1 MPPQKRSFRRIL
13 SRYIPGWPESQR
25 PVEKSNQSRDRKKQ
39 RTREFE
45 TERLPIRESKREN
58 EPKSGPARYRKSL
71 QTGDEKLDVVL
82 KKVKMGL
89 IALHDAEDASVDI
102 VAVHGL
108 GASSTAAWTWLPKN
122 NPPNSSGYP
131 DKPFNWLKRLLAE
144 KVKCRILTLNYDST
158 WISGGRVPQQRLS
171 DISRNF
177 LSLLRDMRN
186 TDKARNRPLI
196 FIGHSF
202 GGIVIEH
209 ALVSATRHG
218 SRYLDTAQ
226 CTAGFIFLGTPF
238 RGSEIATWGRRATSI
253 APSIMVGTEDR
264 LLKVVEVQSDMM
276 KDCLADFTCWLFSES
291 VPAICA
297 FEKLRT
303 DYLRATPMPGIVRP
317 KYLIVPADS
326 ACIDGHRSIA
336 LDTDHSKMNKFYG
349 ADDPSYKLIS
359 EAISSLVESA
369 GRALL
374 RRQNP
379 KVIPTNESSTSGQL
393 KECLQDMRVRSP
405 QYMIDDLARIR
416 GKRVPQ
422 TCKWILQREE
432 FCCWSTSTE
441 PRLLRIIGPPGCGKT
456 TMSVFLVEVLKEK
469 AEKSHAIF
477 AYFFWDIKADAR
489 KTPTFIL
496 RSLIWQILV
505 QKNELFPVMQEEYE
519 KHHRKRVYQ
528 GLFNDFSALWAIF
541 RSLLQHPTMGEAF
554 ILIDALDE
562 CEKSTRGELLV
573 SVRSL
578 FESLPE
584 DVLGKVK
591 FLVTCRN
598 DIGDIEYEL
607 NGLGTH
613 LRLDSAAINDDLNTY
628 ISAKVDELEQRNTY
642 DAQIKTAVS
651 DALKTNADGTF
662 LWVSIMVAELK
673 RPKVRNA
680 DVVEILKKLPQ
691 TLDDTYASILRQIE
705 DHQEEAGFILRCLV
719 AARRPLT
726 PNEMV
731 TALTVWKTGTRGDL
745 SIYHDMISICS
756 SMVCL
761 SSDDTPA
768 LNLCHKSVKD
778 FLLKERPSTRPWY
791 STTAD
796 EANWCLFNICWTHLA
811 ADNLACGLFPIFEP
825 PFSPRV
831 LAYPHLV
838 AEPLALERQRLF
850 EDNPFLEYAYEHW
863 GDHAAAIS
871 GDLRQH
877 WREMASDL
885 SSEPVLRDN
894 LLFSA
899 VKEGND
905 ELLQI
910 LLEHGAN
917 IEVRNVEGETPLLRA
932 VELGRKN
939 TIRVLLDFNADV
951 EAIGAMQLSPLM
963 TAATLRSESRIRL
976 LLEKNAKINAK
987 NCIGYTA
994 LTMAVS
1000 QAIAGHGRNPVKL
1013 LLDRGADTE
1022 VTTLWEMTPLHT
1034 ASLEGRSIIGLLV
1047 DRGAH
1052 IEAKAELGLT
1062 PLCFAV
1068 AGGQLRA
1075 TKFLLNR
1082 GAEVNVRTSGGQS
1095 PLHLAAQYVGE
1106 QVVHLRL
1113 DHEAEVDGR
1122 NTAERQDALR
1132 LAGQYDREQ
1141 IVQLLLDHGA
1151 EIDCRDQDG
1160 WTPLCWAAFN
1170 GNTEIIRLLVE
1181 GGAEV
1186 NIKTFEG
1193 ATPLRIARAEKQ
1205 ADAVQ

>member
-1 MPPQKRSFRRIL
+1 M
-13 SRYIPGWPESQR
+13 
-25 PVEKSNQSRDRKKQ
+25 
-39 RTREFE
+39 
-45 TERLPIRESKREN
+45 
-58 EPKSGPARYRKSL
+58 
-71 QTGDEKLDVVL
+71 
-82 KKVKMGL
+82 
-89 IALHDAEDASVDI
+89 
-102 VAVHGL
+102 
-108 GASSTAAWTWLPKN
+108 
-122 NPPNSSGYP
+122 
-131 DKPFNWLKRLLAE
+131 
-144 KVKCRILTLNYDST
+144 
-158 WISGGRVPQQRLS
+158 
-171 DISRNF
+171 
-177 LSLLRDMRN
+177 
-186 TDKARNRPLI
+186 
-196 FIGHSF
+196 
-202 GGIVIEH
+202 
-209 ALVSATRHG
+209 
-218 SRYLDTAQ
+218 
-226 CTAGFIFLGTPF
+226 
-238 RGSEIATWGRRATSI
+238 SI
-253 APSIMVGTEDR
+253 
-264 LLKVVEVQSDMM
+264 
-276 KDCLADFTCWLFSES
+276 
-291 VPAICA
+291 
-297 FEKLRT
+297 
-303 DYLRATPMPGIVRP
+303 
-317 KYLIVPADS
+317 
-326 ACIDGHRSIA
+326 
-336 LDTDHSKMNKFYG
+336 
-349 ADDPSYKLIS
+349 
-359 EAISSLVESA
+359 
-369 GRALL
+369 
-374 RRQNP
+374 
-379 KVIPTNESSTSGQL
+379 
-393 KECLQDMRVRSP
+393 
-405 QYMIDDLARIR
+405 
-416 GKRVPQ
+416 
-422 TCKWILQREE
+422 
-432 FCCWSTSTE
+432 
-441 PRLLRIIGPPGCGKT
+441 
-456 TMSVFLVEVLKEK
+456 FLVEVLKEK

-489 KTPTFIL
+489 KTPTSIL

-505 QKNELFPVMQEEYE
+505 QKNELFPVMQAEYE
-519 KHHRKRVYQ
+519 QHLRKRVYE

-541 RSLLQHPTMGEAF
+541 RSLLQHPAMGGAF

-573 SVRSL
+573 SIRSL
-578 FESLPE
+578 FESLPK
-584 DVLGKVK
+584 DALGKVK

-628 ISAKVDELEQRNTY
+628 ISAKVDELEQRNSY

-651 DALKTNADGTF
+651 DALKTNVGGTF

-680 DVVEILKKLPQ
+680 DVLEILKKLPQ

-726 PNEMV
+726 PTEMT
-731 TALTVWKTGTRGDL
+731 TALTVWKTGTSRDL
-745 SIYHDMISICS
+745 SIYNDMVSICS

-796 EANWCLFNICWTHLA
+796 EANWCLFNICWTHMA
-811 ADNLACGLFPIFEP
+811 ADNLACDLFPIFEP
-825 PFSPRV
+825 PFPPMAGQPVGGKRTQ
-831 LAYPHLV
+831 
-838 AEPLALERQRLF
+838 LALERQRLF
-850 EDNPFLEYAYEHW
+850 EDDSFLEYAYEHW

-905 ELLQI
+905 ALLQT

-917 IEVRNVEGETPLLRA
+917 IELRNVDGETPLLRA

-939 TIRVLLDFNADV
+939 TVRVLLDFNADV
-951 EAIGAMQLSPLM
+951 EAIGEMQLSPLM
-963 TAATLRSESRIRL
+963 SAASLRSESCMRL
-976 LLEKNAKINAK
+976 LLAKDAKVNVKNFM
-987 NCIGYTA
+987 GHTA
-994 LTMAVS
+994 FTIAVF
-1000 QAIAGHGRNPVKL
+1000 QAIGGYGRSPVKL

-1022 VTTLWEMTPLHT
+1022 VTTRWEMTPLHT
-1034 ASLEGRSIIGLLV
+1034 ASLEGRSITGLLV
-1047 DRGAH
+1047 DRGAN

-1068 AGGQLRA
+1068 AGGQIRA

-1082 GAEVNVRTSGGQS
+1082 GAEVNVRTSEGQS

-1113 DHEAEVDGR
+1113 EHEAEVDCS
-1122 NTAERQDALR
+1122 NTAEGQDALR
-1132 LAGQYDREQ
+1132 LAAQYDREQ
-1141 IVQLLLDHGA
+1141 IVHLLLEHGA

-1170 GNTEIIRLLVE
+1170 GNTEIIRLLIE
-1181 GGAEV
+1181 RGAEV
-1186 NIKTFEG
+1186 NMKTFEG

-1205 ADAVQ
+1205 ADAVQVLFDNGGDDSVYSGVPNIKKGKKR

>member
-1 MPPQKRSFRRIL
+1 
-13 SRYIPGWPESQR
+13 
-25 PVEKSNQSRDRKKQ
+25 
-39 RTREFE
+39 
-45 TERLPIRESKREN
+45 
-58 EPKSGPARYRKSL
+58 
-71 QTGDEKLDVVL
+71 
-82 KKVKMGL
+82 
-89 IALHDAEDASVDI
+89 
-102 VAVHGL
+102 
-108 GASSTAAWTWLPKN
+108 
-122 NPPNSSGYP
+122 
-131 DKPFNWLKRLLAE
+131 
-144 KVKCRILTLNYDST
+144 
-158 WISGGRVPQQRLS
+158 
-171 DISRNF
+171 
-177 LSLLRDMRN
+177 
-186 TDKARNRPLI
+186 
-196 FIGHSF
+196 
-202 GGIVIEH
+202 
-209 ALVSATRHG
+209 
-218 SRYLDTAQ
+218 
-226 CTAGFIFLGTPF
+226 
-238 RGSEIATWGRRATSI
+238 
-253 APSIMVGTEDR
+253 
-264 LLKVVEVQSDMM
+264 
-276 KDCLADFTCWLFSES
+276 
-291 VPAICA
+291 
-297 FEKLRT
+297 
-303 DYLRATPMPGIVRP
+303 
-317 KYLIVPADS
+317 
-326 ACIDGHRSIA
+326 
-336 LDTDHSKMNKFYG
+336 
-349 ADDPSYKLIS
+349 
-359 EAISSLVESA
+359 
-369 GRALL
+369 
-374 RRQNP
+374 
-379 KVIPTNESSTSGQL
+379 
-393 KECLQDMRVRSP
+393 
-405 QYMIDDLARIR
+405 
-416 GKRVPQ
+416 
-422 TCKWILQREE
+422 
-432 FCCWSTSTE
+432 
-441 PRLLRIIGPPGCGKT
+441 
-456 TMSVFLVEVLKEK
+456 MSVFLVEVLKEK

-489 KTPTFIL
+489 KTPTCIL

-519 KHHRKRVYQ
+519 KHHRKRVYE

-562 CEKSTRGELLV
+562 CEKSTRGEILV
-573 SVRSL
+573 SIRSL
-578 FESLPE
+578 FESLPKNAIR
-584 DVLGKVK
+584 KVK

-680 DVVEILKKLPQ
+680 DVLEILKKLPQ

-745 SIYHDMISICS
+745 SIYNDMISICS

-811 ADNLACGLFPIFEP
+811 ADNLACDLFPIFEP

-850 EDNPFLEYAYEHW
+850 EGNPFLEYAYEHW

-917 IEVRNVEGETPLLRA
+917 IEVRNVDGETPLLRA

-939 TIRVLLDFNADV
+939 TMRVLLDFNADV

-963 TAATLRSESRIRL
+963 TAASLRSESRIRL

-994 LTMAVS
+994 FTIAVS

-1047 DRGAH
+1047 ERGAN
-1052 IEAKAELGLT
+1052 IEAKAELGMT

-1068 AGGQLRA
+1068 AGGQIRA

-1082 GAEVNVRTSGGQS
+1082 GAEVNVRTSEGQC

-1113 DHEAEVDGR
+1113 DREAEADGS

-1186 NIKTFEG
+1186 NIKTLKG

-1205 ADAVQ
+1205 ADAVQRESQILIAILDHLPLKALLKATLLCRAIHLLAVHTLQRRLLAVSSRPGRHEVMLECYHPSLKISTPYLSCRPLGARHPTTDCSATRREDEEEDEEAPPTSLGQVCQLYASFLPVVTEENRRRRNRNMAWPVSVRDGGPPGAAAAAAAAAADQVATQQLPFDDGALFSQLCVALNLVTPHGCQRHRGIFVSHYNMSEHVVRVFRRWLEESMAGDDGERTPSPWDPTAPTAPPPPPLASSRILWVDAARTIGLRFRVSPGPAERMPLLSGTDEEDPAVSYTLTCQELLIRSTSLLMAVEASANKEMEPSHNSIILSSAA

>member
-25 PVEKSNQSRDRKKQ
+25 SVEKSNQSRGRKKE

-71 QTGDEKLDVVL
+71 QTGDEKVDVVL

-108 GASSTAAWTWLPKN
+108 GASSTVAWTWLPKN

-202 GGIVIEH
+202 GGLVIEH
-209 ALVSATRHG
+209 
-218 SRYLDTAQ
+218 
-226 CTAGFIFLGTPF
+226 
-238 RGSEIATWGRRATSI
+238 
-253 APSIMVGTEDR
+253 
-264 LLKVVEVQSDMM
+264 
-276 KDCLADFTCWLFSES
+276 
-291 VPAICA
+291 
-297 FEKLRT
+297 
-303 DYLRATPMPGIVRP
+303 
-317 KYLIVPADS
+317 IVPADS

-359 EAISSLVESA
+359 EAINSLVQSA

-379 KVIPTNESSTSGQL
+379 KMIPTNESSTSGQL

-456 TMSVFLVEVLKEK
+456 TMSVFLVEVLKDK

-477 AYFFWDIKADAR
+477 AYFFWDMKADAR
-489 KTPTFIL
+489 KTPTCIL
-496 RSLIWQILV
+496 GSLIWQILV

-562 CEKSTRGELLV
+562 CEKSTRGEILV
-573 SVRSL
+573 SIRSL
-578 FESLPE
+578 FESLPKNA
-584 DVLGKVK
+584 LRKVK

-613 LRLDSAAINDDLNTY
+613 LRLDSAAINHDLNTY

-761 SSDDTPA
+761 SSDETPA

-791 STTAD
+791 STTTD

-811 ADNLACGLFPIFEP
+811 ADNLACDLFPIFEP
-825 PFSPRV
+825 PFSPRMLV
-831 LAYPHLV
+831 YPDLV

-894 LLFSA
+894 LLLSV

-905 ELLQI
+905 ALVQI

-932 VELGRKN
+932 VELGREN
-939 TIRVLLDFNADV
+939 TMRVLLDFNADV
-951 EAIGAMQLSPLM
+951 EAIGAMQFSPLM
-963 TAATLRSESRIRL
+963 TAASLRSESRIRL

-994 LTMAVS
+994 FTIAVS

-1022 VTTLWEMTPLHT
+1022 ATTLWEMTPLHT

-1047 DRGAH
+1047 NRGAN

-1082 GAEVNVRTSGGQS
+1082 GAEVNVRTSEGQS

-1151 EIDCRDQDG
+1151 EIDCRDQDA

-1205 ADAVQ
+1205 AAAVQVLFDNGGDNSVYLWWCTKCKRKKGREKPR